1 MTQPSTNCVQVHPC
15 PQHVSCCGVAQ
26 RVCAD
31 PLRAEGRDLVGSGP
45 RTALDQLPHP
55 RACDRSPTPI
65 SKHSLPCGAPG
76 NQGFQC
82 FCRALQQWALSRLPA
97 FPAKSDERPPDTLAG
112 QLHVPDSEL
121 NRFGNP
127 STRVVQEQQDGVFA
141 TALMSCGVRDGQQGV
156 DFVFFE
162 VANGWRGSL
171 FPWDSGDL
179 AAPFDL
185 FGAAGGDIAGECPG
199 LEYLR
204 SFGLFGLWQLW
215 QSSGPGGRVHF
226 MIAEKSS
233 DVKVQRV
240 SGLAESKSRCCISHD
255 FGGFYQIIPCIRP
268 AVVRIKG
275 AHGCPATIRIFI
287 LGRAVQAWQREPGG
301 RLMPPAMEAKWARST
316 IRERG
321 NRGQSLSPLRLS
333 GEWVGWG

>member
-1 MTQPSTNCVQVHPC
+1 MRTHCITI
-15 PQHVSCCGVAQ
+15 
-26 RVCAD
+26 
-31 PLRAEGRDLVGSGP
+31 DL
-45 RTALDQLPHP
+45 A
-55 RACDRSPTPI
+55 
-65 SKHSLPCGAPG
+65 
-76 NQGFQC
+76 NQG
-82 FCRALQQWALSRLPA
+82 CRQVRARFDGGRMSSDGGALLLQAVDQRIGL
-97 FPAKSDERPPDTLAG
+97 
-112 QLHVPDSEL
+112 
-121 NRFGNP
+121 
-127 STRVVQEQQDGVFA
+127 TR
-141 TALMSCGVRDGQQGV
+141 R
-156 DFVFFE
+156 
-162 VANGWRGSL
+162 
-171 FPWDSGDL
+171 L
-179 AAPFDL
+179 AACFVD
-185 FGAAGGDIAGECPG
+185 

-268 AVVRIKG
+268 AVVRIKV

-301 RLMPPAMEAKWARST
+301 RPMPPAMEAKWARST

-333 GEWVGWG
+333 SK